1 MLHAAGYKFDKS
13 IEKLTPAQIE
23 LIARAQAYINSGE
36 NGPVE
41 EITPSGRKLIRMTE
55 EEFERSLRG
64 KETLQQ
70 LKQRFAAMKQAA
82 IEEARDYARQRI
94 EEARRRLGFD
104 KKCPTLEMLQ

>member
-23 LIARAQAYINSGE
+23 LIARAQAYINTGN
-36 NGPVE
+36 NGPTE

-64 KETLQQ
+64 KATIDQ
-70 LKQRFAAMKQAA
+70 LKARMEEAKKRA
-82 IEEARDYARQRI
+82 IEEAREYARARI
-94 EEARRRLGFD
+94 EEARKRLRFD
-104 KKCPTLEMLQ
+104 KKCPTFEKRL